1 MIQAYA
7 PTSTHDDEEV
17 ETFYEDVEKAMVEN
31 RTHYQFIVGDF
42 NAKLGKREEESETSI
57 GNFSFDQRNERG
69 DTLLNF
75 LQQHNLFASN
85 SFFSGKIQRKWTWAS
100 ADGITKNKID
110 YIITN
115 YKSTVK
121 NVTILNNFTTGSDHR
136 MVRAKVVLNTRAQ
149 RSKLVKKS
157 DVIDVQRLNELSEEF
172 ATKMSGD
179 LDGVDTKKS
188 TLDELNDKIV
198 ESIKDFMES
207 KCKASRVNESKLSEE
222 TLDLIAGRLKLIKD
236 GKRDSIEYRNITKI
250 INKKMRSDLRKY
262 NVQLAE
268 NIIEANC
275 NMKVLDPS

>member
-1 MIQAYA
+1 
-7 PTSTHDDEEV
+7 
-17 ETFYEDVEKAMVEN
+17 MVEN

-100 ADGITKNKID
+100 ADGITKNEID

-115 YKSTVK
+115 HKSTVK
-121 NVTILNNFTTGSDHR
+121 NVTILNNFTTGSEHR

-179 LDGVDTKKS
+179 LDGVDTQNS

-207 KCKASRVNESKLSEE
+207 KCKASRVNESKLSKE
-222 TLDLIAGRLKLIKD
+222 TLDLIADLADRLKLITD
-236 GKRDSIEYRNITKI
+236 GKSDSIEYRNITKI

-275 NMKVLDPS
+275 NMKVLRSKLMNAKKEIFKLRDKTGTI